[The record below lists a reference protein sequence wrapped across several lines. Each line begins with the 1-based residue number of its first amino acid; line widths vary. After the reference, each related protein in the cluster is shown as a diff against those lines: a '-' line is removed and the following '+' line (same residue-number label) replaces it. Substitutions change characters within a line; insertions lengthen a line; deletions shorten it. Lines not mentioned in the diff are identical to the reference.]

1 MSTKGTEADKESLR
15 VLLVEDNPA
24 DVELIRLE
32 LQRDGFQV
40 QSDVAED
47 YAQLEEKLG
56 GADYDLVLADYNLP
70 GCRGMEALEL
80 IQRKA
85 LQTPVILVT
94 GALGDVTAVECIKR
108 GASDYVLKD
117 HLARLRVAVGRAL
130 QETRL
135 QTQKREAEKQLAD
148 KVEELARSN
157 RELEQ
162 FAYVASHDLQEPLR
176 MVANYTQLL
185 ADRYQEKLDAN
196 AEKYIRY
203 AVDGAVRMQTLIQ
216 DLLAYS
222 RVGRR
227 GLHLKTVDANLAVDE
242 ALQNLRTAIE
252 ESQAVVSHDRLPCI
266 VADNSQLVQLFQNL
280 IGNAI
285 KFCGPE
291 PPAVTISARNTADHW
306 IFSVLDNGIGIAPEH
321 AETIF
326 VIFQRLHTHAEY
338 PGNGIGLAICKKIV
352 EQHGGKIWVESELG
366 KGSTFHFILPITKP
380 GTERR
385 TT

>member
-85 LQTPVILVT
+85 HQTPVILVT

-291 PPAVTISARNTADHW
+291 PPAVTISAKNTADHW

>member
-1 MSTKGTEADKESLR
+1 VSTKGTEADKESLR